1 MDMCGGLSPQVSF
14 DALLST
20 GYASDVTDIATKPSA
35 TPEPGKGPVVQR
47 LFGAI
52 SKRYDLANH
61 IFSGGLDFLWR
72 RRAAKIV
79 HSWAP
84 KRVLDMATGSGDLA
98 LAIAKKCPN
107 ATIVGA
113 DFCQPMLDLARRK
126 GLTNLVLA
134 DALNLPFATGE
145 FDVVTVAFGLRNM
158 ENWERAL
165 AEMARVLRTGGH
177 LLVLDFS
184 VPRAPLRGL
193 YRLYLHRIVPFLA
206 GLLTGERGAYEY
218 LGASIEEFP
227 QGEAMN
233 QLIARAGFDETQSQ
247 PLTGGIVTLYTARR
261 L

>member
-1 MDMCGGLSPQVSF
+1 M
-14 DALLST
+14 
-20 GYASDVTDIATKPSA
+20 TDIATTPSA
-35 TPEPGKGPVVQR
+35 KPEPGKGPVVQR

-52 SKRYDLANH
+52 ARRYDLANH
-61 IFSGGLDFLWR
+61 LLSGGLDFLWR

-79 HSWAP
+79 RAWTP

-98 LAIAKKCPN
+98 LAIMKKCPD

-113 DFCQPMLDLARRK
+113 DFCQPMLELARRK
-126 GLTNLVLA
+126 GLTNLVQA
-134 DALNLPFATGE
+134 DALNLPFSNGE

-165 AEMARVLRTGGH
+165 AEMARALQPGGH

-184 VPRAPLRGL
+184 VPRAPLRWL

-206 GLLTGERGAYEY
+206 GLLTGEKSAYEY

-227 QGEAMN
+227 QGDAMN
-233 QLIARAGFDETQSQ
+233 RLIANAGFDETQCQ
-247 PLTGGIVTLYTARR
+247 PLTGGIVSLYTARR
-261 L
+261 I